1 MPKLKLAGRT
11 DVDDYFE
18 RSGVCDDE
26 NFGNTPFLVFAVEG
40 ETVFVKVVDTPA
52 QLTTYPNDTRVMSRW
67 VTDEIN
73 DYFQFTVGLFKQYR
87 DARLGRLQSAKHV
100 VKMVGPR
107 GGFRSLS
114 YEYADAAGV
123 TIHVATGIRDE
134 AERLE
139 AFFTKHNIPIAIQSS
154 H

>member
-1 MPKLKLAGRT
+1 MPKLILAGRT
-11 DVDDYFE
+11 DIDEYFE
-18 RSGVCDDE
+18 RSGVTDDE
-26 NFGNTPFLVFAVEG
+26 NFAGTPFLVFAVEG
-40 ETVFVKVVDTPA
+40 ETVSVQVIDTPA
-52 QLTTYPNDTRVMSRW
+52 LLATYPDDTRVMSRW

-87 DARLGRLQSAKHV
+87 DARLRRLQSAKRV
-100 VKMVGPR
+100 VKVIGPR

-139 AFFTKHNIPIAIQSS
+139 AFFEKNSIPMTIQAM

>member
-1 MPKLKLAGRT
+1 MPKLILAGRT
-11 DVDDYFE
+11 DTEEYFE
-18 RSGVCDDE
+18 RSGVSDDE
-26 NFGNTPFLVFAVEG
+26 NFGATPFLVFDVEG
-40 ETVFVKVVDTPA
+40 ENVSVQIVDTPA
-52 QLTTYPNDTRVMSRW
+52 QLTAYPDDTRVMSRW

-73 DYFQFTVGLFKQYR
+73 DYFQFTVGQFKQYR
-87 DARLGRLQSAKHV
+87 DARLRRLQSAKRV
-100 VKMVGPR
+100 VKVIGPR

-139 AFFTKHNIPIAIQSS
+139 AFFEKNNIPMTIQAM